1 MAQNIEQQELLEE
14 EASSFDLFEWIFK
27 ILQYWYLF
35 LIGLVIALGFAYLK
49 NRKWIAQYESAGT
62 LIIKETGISNQ
73 TLMNGFGVDAGYRNV
88 NNQVIMLNSYD
99 LMSRVID
106 SLPYMNVEYI
116 TQGRFKTRNIYRN
129 SPIFVEDKRVAPF
142 AYGILYAIE
151 LKDDGSYLITSTNE
165 GAPLKAEGQYGQP
178 LSTDHFDI
186 TVWPT
191 QLMVNSGKMYFRFRN
206 KESLVNEFI
215 GRVGLGFVGENSTV
229 LRISMVSET
238 PDRDC
243 EFIDK
248 LSEIFL
254 LENLE
259 RKNAVADN
267 SLRFINHQ
275 INLLQQSLQVSEGA
289 MTNFRQ
295 QNKIVDV
302 SAYASTLMSRMESF
316 DAEEMNLKLKE
327 TYLDYLDNYL
337 TTNMEAGSIVAPTS
351 LGLDEQ
357 MLLQLVTQLNDLT
370 LLRSEL
376 SEKNVY
382 YAKYTTDI
390 ENVKKAINEVV
401 CSMRASLEIE
411 KKDLQRRSSE
421 VANDIRKL
429 PEKELE
435 MVSIERNYRIDD
447 NYYTFF
453 LQKRAEAEIQRASNT
468 PDNEI
473 LDRAR
478 VISMIN
484 GSAKKK
490 TYTSYCLIGLL
501 IPLILIILSELLNTQ
516 IRTPKEL
523 LRLSKF
529 PLVGTLRHVKSQ
541 NPTLVV
547 SAPRSSFAE
556 MLRSMRTR
564 IEFVVQR
571 KSNIM
576 IAITSTQPAD
586 GKTFTS
592 TNLAAIYAMTGK
604 KTLLV
609 DLDIRKPNIHE
620 MLGLEGGLGV
630 TNYLIGDCQ
639 LEDIIDSNTPYAFDF
654 VRAGTIPPNPGE
666 LVRSERMSEMLCKLR
681 EKYDFIILD
690 TSPIGHVSDA
700 YALIGQSDLTL
711 FVVRCAQTNKNFC
724 KATLEQLAVDYSNIC
739 LVLSDVPAESHKYG
753 YYSGYGYGG
762 YGYGYGASRYGLGY
776 GKRSKKHFNYYT
788 DDEDA

>member
-1 MAQNIEQQELLEE
+1 
-14 EASSFDLFEWIFK
+14 
-27 ILQYWYLF
+27 
-35 LIGLVIALGFAYLK
+35 
-49 NRKWIAQYESAGT
+49 
-62 LIIKETGISNQ
+62 
-73 TLMNGFGVDAGYRNV
+73 
-88 NNQVIMLNSYD
+88 
-99 LMSRVID
+99 
-106 SLPYMNVEYI
+106 
-116 TQGRFKTRNIYRN
+116 
-129 SPIFVEDKRVAPF
+129 
-142 AYGILYAIE
+142 
-151 LKDDGSYLITSTNE
+151 
-165 GAPLKAEGQYGQP
+165 
-178 LSTDHFDI
+178 
-186 TVWPT
+186 
-191 QLMVNSGKMYFRFRN
+191 
-206 KESLVNEFI
+206 
-215 GRVGLGFVGENSTV
+215 
-229 LRISMVSET
+229 
-238 PDRDC
+238 
-243 EFIDK
+243 
-248 LSEIFL
+248 
-254 LENLE
+254 
-259 RKNAVADN
+259 
-267 SLRFINHQ
+267 
-275 INLLQQSLQVSEGA
+275 

-302 SAYASTLMSRMESF
+302 SAYASTLMSKMESF

-351 LGLDEQ
+351 LGLNEQ
-357 MLLQLVTQLNDLT
+357 MLMQLVTQLNDLT
-370 LLRSEL
+370 LMRSEL

-390 ENVKKAINEVV
+390 NNVKKAITEVV
-401 CSMRASLEIE
+401 SSMRASLEIE

-421 VANDIRKL
+421 VAHDIRNL

-435 MVSIERNYRIDD
+435 MVAIERNYRIDD

-478 VISMIN
+478 VTAMVN
-484 GSAKKK
+484 GSSKKK

-556 MLRSMRTR
+556 MLRSVRTR
-564 IEFVVQR
+564 IEFIVQR

-576 IAITSTQPAD
+576 ITVTSTQSAD

-609 DLDIRKPNIHE
+609 DLDIRKPNVHE
-620 MLGLEGGLGV
+620 TLGLEAGLGI
-630 TNYLIGDCQ
+630 TNYLVGDCQ
-639 LEDIIDSNTPYAFDF
+639 LEDIIDSKTPYAFDF
-654 VRAGTIPPNPGE
+654 VRAGTVPPNPGE
-666 LVRSERMSEMLCKLR
+666 LVRSDRMTELLAIFR
-681 EKYDFIILD
+681 DKYDFIIID

-700 YALIGQSDLTL
+700 YALIEQSDLTL

-724 KATLEQLAVDYSNIC
+724 KATLEQLAVDYKNIC

-762 YGYGYGASRYGLGY
+762 YGYGYGASRYGLHN
-776 GKRSKKHFNYYT
+776 GKRGKKHYNYYT

>member
-1 MAQNIEQQELLEE
+1 
-14 EASSFDLFEWIFK
+14 
-27 ILQYWYLF
+27 
-35 LIGLVIALGFAYLK
+35 
-49 NRKWIAQYESAGT
+49 
-62 LIIKETGISNQ
+62 
-73 TLMNGFGVDAGYRNV
+73 
-88 NNQVIMLNSYD
+88 
-99 LMSRVID
+99 
-106 SLPYMNVEYI
+106 
-116 TQGRFKTRNIYRN
+116 
-129 SPIFVEDKRVAPF
+129 
-142 AYGILYAIE
+142 
-151 LKDDGSYLITSTNE
+151 
-165 GAPLKAEGQYGQP
+165 
-178 LSTDHFDI
+178 
-186 TVWPT
+186 
-191 QLMVNSGKMYFRFRN
+191 MY
-206 KESLVNEFI
+206 
-215 GRVGLGFVGENSTV
+215 
-229 LRISMVSET
+229 
-238 PDRDC
+238 
-243 EFIDK
+243 
-248 LSEIFL
+248 
-254 LENLE
+254 
-259 RKNAVADN
+259 
-267 SLRFINHQ
+267 H
-275 INLLQQSLQVSEGA
+275 
-289 MTNFRQ
+289 
-295 QNKIVDV
+295 
-302 SAYASTLMSRMESF
+302 ASTLMSRMESF
-316 DAEEMNLKLKE
+316 DAEEMNLKLKD

-337 TTNMEAGSIVAPTS
+337 TTNMEAGSI
-351 LGLDEQ
+351 
-357 MLLQLVTQLNDLT
+357 
-370 LLRSEL
+370 
-376 SEKNVY
+376 
-382 YAKYTTDI
+382 
-390 ENVKKAINEVV
+390 
-401 CSMRASLEIE
+401 
-411 KKDLQRRSSE
+411 
-421 VANDIRKL
+421 
-429 PEKELE
+429 
-435 MVSIERNYRIDD
+435 
-447 NYYTFF
+447 
-453 LQKRAEAEIQRASNT
+453 
-468 PDNEI
+468 
-473 LDRAR
+473 
-478 VISMIN
+478 
-484 GSAKKK
+484 
-490 TYTSYCLIGLL
+490 
-501 IPLILIILSELLNTQ
+501 
-516 IRTPKEL
+516 
-523 LRLSKF
+523 
-529 PLVGTLRHVKSQ
+529 
-541 NPTLVV
+541 VV